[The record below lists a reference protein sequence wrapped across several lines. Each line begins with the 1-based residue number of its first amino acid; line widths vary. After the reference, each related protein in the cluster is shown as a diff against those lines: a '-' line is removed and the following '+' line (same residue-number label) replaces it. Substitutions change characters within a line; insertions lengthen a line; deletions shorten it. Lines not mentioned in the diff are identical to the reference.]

1 VEERKVVVD
10 GPMGEMEGVADGR
23 SESGIQRQFESPG
36 SSATGAIEWI
46 WPLSWPCLDW
56 TGFDW
61 GWNGNAL
68 LFPKTVRVMVCG
80 LSLCSLLQSTET
92 ARCWR
97 RGSEEREAA
106 GMTVCWASGE

>member
-36 SSATGAIEWI
+36 SSATGATEWI

-56 TGFDW
+56 MGFDW
-61 GWNGNAL
+61 VGMGMRY
-68 LFPKTVRVMVCG
+68 LFPKTWSVVF
-80 LSLCSLLQSTET
+80 LSAVFSSLQ
-92 ARCWR
+92 R
-97 RGSEEREAA
+97 RHGVGGGEAK
-106 GMTVCWASGE
+106 SGKRLV